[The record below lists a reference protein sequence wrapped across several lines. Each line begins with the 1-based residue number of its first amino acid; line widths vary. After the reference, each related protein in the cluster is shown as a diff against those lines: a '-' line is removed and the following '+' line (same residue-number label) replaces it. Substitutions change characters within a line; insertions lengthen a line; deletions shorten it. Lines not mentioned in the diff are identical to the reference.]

1 VRTSALIPAVLL
13 LATVGLASPAAALP
27 AAISPGSDGGQVC
40 KGMSSG
46 KIEVEGSA
54 TSVAVTAPEGQL
66 IVGYCVKAGS
76 VKNGLGPR
84 YVELEEPVT
93 SVTLT
98 YEVDGKARDIS
109 HYALDCV
116 DATLTAQV
124 LVGEA
129 PTVDVPSEKPTDD
142 NPSGT
147 SSTEGAPDEATPG
160 EAAPEA
166 SSVPTPQH
174 EEAANDDAEPVAQRL
189 AADVEAPSVGAEPA
203 ASSLPVTGA
212 EVGALALAA
221 LALVG
226 AGSGAVWFVRRRT
239 V

>member
-1 VRTSALIPAVLL
+1 
-13 LATVGLASPAAALP
+13 
-27 AAISPGSDGGQVC
+27 
-40 KGMSSG
+40 
-46 KIEVEGSA
+46 
-54 TSVAVTAPEGQL
+54 
-66 IVGYCVKAGS
+66 

-124 LVGEA
+124 LVGEV

-174 EEAANDDAEPVAQRL
+174 EEAANDDAEPVAQLL
-189 AADVEAPSVGAEPA
+189 AADVDAPSVGAEPA